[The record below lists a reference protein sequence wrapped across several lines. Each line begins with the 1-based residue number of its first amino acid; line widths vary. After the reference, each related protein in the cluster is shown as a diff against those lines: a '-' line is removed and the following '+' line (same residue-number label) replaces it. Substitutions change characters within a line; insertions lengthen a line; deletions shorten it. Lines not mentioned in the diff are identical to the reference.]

1 MNIHPDTAKEWLD
14 HNLISADDYKA
25 LTKSVKGKYHA
36 VQTDVDGIKFH
47 SEKEANRYSELNLR
61 EKAGEIRDL
70 KLQVKF
76 PLIVNDIKIADYIC
90 DFQYLDLEKGDIVV
104 EDVKGMKKGAAY
116 TIFKIKA
123 KLVLAIYGIKVL
135 ET

>member
-1 MNIHPDTAKEWLD
+1 M
-14 HNLISADDYKA
+14 
-25 LTKSVKGKYHA
+25 
-36 VQTDVDGIKFH
+36 DGIKFH
-47 SEKEANRYSELNLR
+47 SKKEAHRYSELKLR

-76 PLIVNDIKIADYIC
+76 PLIVNNVKIADYVC

-116 TIFKIKA
+116 TIFKMKA
-123 KLVLAIYGIKVL
+123 KLVLAIYGIEVL